1 MVSGEE
7 RGKAGGLGVGVAAE
21 DGSDSEASMFDCSQ
35 LSLSQT
41 EKTFYSAK
49 IILKKLQKT
58 KGVKN
63 LCEC

>member
-21 DGSDSEASMFDCSQ
+21 GGSKASMSDCSQ

-49 IILKKLQKT
+49 MILKK
-58 KGVKN
+58 G
-63 LCEC
+63 